1 MRMVFGVLGLLVV
14 VAIVGLLAKKQLAS
28 LGQTTEAA
36 GQAAG
41 VVLPGSP
48 ASATPRQRSEQLQQQ
63 MKQAIEQAQQPRAL
77 PDDR

>member
-1 MRMVFGVLGLLVV
+1 MRLILGVLSLLLVV
-14 VAIVGLLAKKQLAS
+14 AVIGLLAKKQLAS

-36 GQAAG
+36 GTAAG

-48 ASATPRQRSEQLQQQ
+48 AGATPRQRSEQLQQQ
-63 MKQAIEQAQQPRAL
+63 MKQAVEQGQQPRPL